1 MVMTLVA
8 QPTTANVGTG
18 AGVPKLWSTVMS
30 DAEAVASVE
39 LDTLLQSYLVS
50 NAATQWGLFNTYSKP
65 VLTAARVRAIDIRS
79 QYRKSDAPQENGG
92 FMSYN
97 KVKMPRQVMLE
108 VLCDGTAMSYGNVSA
123 ITSLL
128 AVAGIGGTTQGV
140 TVRKQFLAALDSLVA
155 DLNTYLVVTPE
166 ATYSNMNVIGY
177 AIRRETHRGVT
188 MVRAEIMLEEVR
200 LQHSKSVSVTSP
212 SQPSGASQ
220 TNGGNVQSQSLTS
233 TQTDTYASGTTTS

>member
-8 QPTTANVGTG
+8 QPVTANVGTG
-18 AGVPKLWSTVMS
+18 TGVPKLWSTVIS

-39 LDTLLQSYLVS
+39 LDTFLQSYLVS
-50 NAATQWGLFNTYSKP
+50 NAATQWGLFNTYSQP

-97 KVKMPRQVMLE
+97 KVKLPRQVMLE
-108 VLCDGTAMSYGNVSA
+108 VLCDGSAMSYGNVSA
-123 ITSLL
+123 ISSLL
-128 AVAGIGGTTQGV
+128 SVAGITGATQGV
-140 TVRKQFLAALDSLVA
+140 TVRKQFLTALESLVA

-166 ATYSNMNVIGY
+166 ATYSDMNVIGY

-188 MVRAEIMLEEVR
+188 MVWAEIMLEEVR
-200 LQHSKSVSVTSP
+200 LQHSKSVSVSQ
-212 SQPSGASQ
+212 SAQPSGASQ
-220 TNGGNVQSQSLTS
+220 TNSGNVQSQDLTS
-233 TQTDTYASGTTTS
+233 AQTDTYASGTTTS

>member
-18 AGVPKLWSTVMS
+18 AGVPKLWSTVVS

-50 NAATQWGLFNTYSKP
+50 NADKQWGLFNSYSQP
-65 VLTAARVRAIDIRS
+65 VLTAARVRAIDIRA
-79 QYRKSDAPQENGG
+79 QYRKSDAPQENGA

-97 KVKMPRQVMLE
+97 KVKMPRQVMME
-108 VLCDGTAMSYGNVSA
+108 VLCDGSAMSYGNVSA

-128 AVAGIGGTTQGV
+128 AVAGIGGTTHGV
-140 TVRKQFLAALDSLVA
+140 TVRKQFLSALDSLVA

-166 ATYSNMNVIGY
+166 ATYPYMNVIGY
-177 AIRRETHRGVT
+177 GIRRETRRGLT
-188 MVRAEIMLEEVR
+188 MIYAEIMLEEVR
-200 LQHSKSVSVTSP
+200 LQVVQRVGLKETKN
-212 SQPSGASQ
+212 PSGATQ
-220 TNGGNVQSQSLTS
+220 TDGGNVQSQSMTAA
-233 TQTDTYASGTTTS
+233 QKDTYASGASAS